1 MRWLE
6 VATEKNAIAR
16 LLARHDLAEP
26 PPPHPRAPPVGQLP
40 LPLALA

>member
-16 LLARHDLAEP
+16 LLDRKLSAGGEAAFAAAERCP
-26 PPPHPRAPPVGQLP
+26 SAH
-40 LPLALA
+40 